1 MCDQCPPNTDYA
13 KPGRFISV
21 SADDKLDV
29 VNTKVDPIYCP
40 VSTIEDRPQGLVNGQ
55 SGDRDLEEVVAAAFV
70 RCFRLWQQR
79 QRKYGR
85 GNISRHGAL
94 GCLIRDTDKTA
105 RLERYY
111 LEGKK
116 EELSDESVVDSWMD
130 KVNYALMGLV
140 CFEKNWPGSP
150 EAK

>member
-1 MCDQCPPNTDYA
+1 MAEPKCE
-13 KPGRFISV
+13 
-21 SADDKLDV
+21 
-29 VNTKVDPIYCP
+29 CP
-40 VSTIEDRPQGLVNGQ
+40 VCEMEPKPMFETVTTTSGNIAPDRPLGLVDGR
-55 SGDRDLEEVVAAAFV
+55 SGDRDLEEVVAAALV

-116 EELSDESVVDSWMD
+116 DEMVDETVVDTWMD

-140 CFEKNWPGSP
+140 CFERNWPSSP
-150 EAK
+150 EQEKK